1 MKYISYLLMALG
13 VIGSALVATVEKEM
27 VNWTHFVITMAIGII
42 GVIVLRITIKRHQKG
57 EEKVDAD
64 ISNIEKSLVNIVQ
77 KMNAFNQDKKSI
89 NVYDIHEKIDEIF
102 VDDIDTFL
110 TARESI
116 IHQYDMQ
123 SYADLMN
130 HFAAGERY
138 LNRSW
143 SASADGYVDESY
155 AYVGK
160 SLEQFT
166 IAQDHFN
173 KLRFESLKPAIE

>member
-1 MKYISYLLMALG
+1 MKYISYLLVASG
-13 VIGSALVATVEKEM
+13 FIGSALVATVHKEM
-27 VNWTHFVITMAIGII
+27 VNWTYFITTMAIGIT
-42 GVIVLRITIKRHQKG
+42 GVIVLRITVKRHLKG

-64 ISNIEKSLVNIVQ
+64 ISNIEKSLANIV
-77 KMNAFNQDKKSI
+77 KNMITFSQDKEQI

-102 VDDIDTFL
+102 LDDLEAFL
-110 TARESI
+110 KVRESI

-143 SASADGYVDESY
+143 SASADGYVNESY
-155 AYVGK
+155 TYIDKA
-160 SLEQFT
+160 LEQFT

-173 KLRFESLKPAIE
+173 KLQSEPLKPAVE

>member
-1 MKYISYLLMALG
+1 MKYIGFIIMALG
-13 VIGSALVATVEKEM
+13 FIGCALVATVHKEM
-27 VNWTHFVITMAIGII
+27 VNWSYFISTMAIGIT
-42 GVIVLRITIKRHQKG
+42 GVVVLRITIKRHQKG

-64 ISNIEKSLVNIVQ
+64 ISNIEKCLANIVQ
-77 KMNAFNQDKKSI
+77 KMKAFNQDKESV

-102 VDDIDTFL
+102 LDDIEAFL
-110 TARESI
+110 KARESI

-123 SYADLMN
+123 SYADLMS

-143 SASADGYVDESY
+143 SASADGYVNESY
-155 AYVGK
+155 TYVGK